1 MPKLKPKTLTSK
13 RIHILQAAQTLFAA
27 HGYLETTIDDI
38 AHEAGV
44 SKGNIYVHFA
54 SKKELFLSAF
64 NWFFDAFSL
73 FDIHNVTGSTAYEK
87 LSCVLENIVSTI
99 ATEDFQKA
107 SPMLMDVWIQNHH
120 DPDFK
125 KAAEGIYIQ
134 LDQPLI
140 EIIQEGI
147 ENGEFGPIHAPTMAN
162 ILIALFDGLMVQA
175 IVDSTVVDWERLSET
190 LNTLIGGLLT
200 G

>member
-1 MPKLKPKTLTSK
+1 MPKLKPKTLTTK
-13 RIHILQAAQTLFAA
+13 KTHILRAAQTLFAA

-64 NWFFDAFSL
+64 SWFFDAFSL
-73 FDIHNVTGSTAYEK
+73 FDAQNVTGSTAYEK
-87 LSCVLENIVSTI
+87 LNCVLEKLVSTI
-99 ATEDFQKA
+99 AVEDFQKA
-107 SPMLMDVWIQNHH
+107 SPMMMDVWLQNYH

-125 KAAEGIYIQ
+125 KAAEGFYIQ
-134 LDQPLI
+134 LAQPLT

-147 ENGEFGPIHAPTMAN
+147 ENGEIGPIHAPTLAN
-162 ILIALFDGLMVQA
+162 ILIAVFDGLMVQA
-175 IVDSTVVDWERLSET
+175 IVDTTAVDWERLSET
-190 LNTLIGGLLT
+190 LNILISGLLT